1 VKINTQVLCI
11 LGISVLVLILG
22 LNFTAQMFIISS
34 LSQIDEQQSDANI
47 LLVRDQI
54 RYDADQLGTKAR
66 DWAVWDD
73 TYQYMTDYNREYYTA
88 VIAPVTT
95 YESLELSGLLLYDI
109 SGSLVVS
116 QGFDHDKKI
125 LTNLSDRTKSYFS
138 DNLNLLSGSRGGK
151 KKSGIVNLPDGI
163 FLVGMHTILPT
174 SGSGP
179 GHGTLVMLQPLDD
192 TKIENRLHLQVTFY
206 DLNDPVVL
214 SDPLVAALSG
224 TGAPM
229 VQSRLQEGKILAG
242 YTLIQDIDNKPVLL
256 LEVDTPR
263 TVSWQAQS
271 SVSSLTAAFLILGLI
286 FIIVTL
292 ILLHRFV
299 ISPLTSLDANLK
311 RIIQQGDLS
320 ERFPDGGD
328 DEIASLKQ
336 TLNMVLQHL
345 QDNEFVLAEA
355 GRKAN
360 IYLDIYLDVLTC
372 EILNV
377 TLSLKSCAEQIR
389 KSEGN
394 TEEYAE
400 QITRVLSHNLSVI
413 RNIETISRVYKN
425 PPRQDPII
433 LEDLLKKEIRDY
445 PEEKIRWQ
453 DDCAIAVL
461 GDEMLG
467 TVLHNI
473 IAYSTPSN
481 DHGVGITVSARDNND
496 GTVEVSIIDSGTGVP
511 DEMKSQIFDRV
522 LKDPDN
528 RSSHGLGLHIVK
540 MIIEAYGGRIWVDDR
555 IPGHPEG
562 GSVIRFTLK
571 KA

>member
-11 LGISVLVLILG
+11 LGIAVLVLIVG

-73 TYQYMTDYNREYYTA
+73 TYQYMTDNNREYYSA

-109 SGSLVVS
+109 SGSLVAS

-151 KKSGIVNLPDGI
+151 KKSGIVSLPDGI

-174 SGSGP
+174 SGSGV
-179 GHGTLVMLQPLDD
+179 GRGTLVMLQPLDE

-206 DLNDPVVL
+206 DLNEPVVRR
-214 SDPLVAALSG
+214 DPLVAALSG

-229 VQSRLQEGKILAG
+229 VQSRLQEEKILAG
-242 YTLIQDIDNKPVLL
+242 YALIQDIDNKPVML

-271 SVSSLTAAFLILGLI
+271 SVSSLTTAFLILGLI

-299 ISPLTSLDANLK
+299 LSPLIALDATLK
-311 RIIQQGDLS
+311 RITQQGDLS
-320 ERFPDGGD
+320 ERFPEGGD

-336 TLNMVLQHL
+336 TLNRVLQRL
-345 QDNEFVLAEA
+345 QDNEIALAEA
-355 GRKAN
+355 GRKADV
-360 IYLDIYLDVLTC
+360 YLDTYLDVLTC

-377 TLSLKSCAEQIR
+377 TLSLKSYAEQIR
-389 KSEGN
+389 KSEGSN
-394 TEEYAE
+394 EEYAE
-400 QITRVLSHNLSVI
+400 RITRILSHNLSVI
-413 RNIETISRVYKN
+413 RNIETISRIYKN
-425 PPRQDPII
+425 PPRQYPII

-467 TVLHNI
+467 TALHNI
-473 IAYSTPSN
+473 IAYSTAS
-481 DHGVGITVSARDNND
+481 DDTGVGIIVSARDNND
-496 GTVEVSIIDSGTGVP
+496 GTIEVSVIDTGTGIP
-511 DEMKSQIFDRV
+511 DEIKSHVFDRV
-522 LKDPDN
+522 LKVPDN
-528 RSSHGLGLHIVK
+528 SHGLGLHIVK
-540 MIIEAYGGRIWVDDR
+540 MIIEAYGGRVWIDDR
-555 IPGHPEG
+555 VPGHPEG